1 MRVAFSLI
9 IFCFVC
15 VEYSFSTENQNNY
28 ILCSSRCSSLT
39 VSFADP
45 LTLPSDCQET
55 EGDNTGVSDGASIC
69 YVRYNVNYQ
78 TQQIQIEF
86 QALNDTDK
94 FQVQPLTHFFLQK
107 LSISLTHPADET
119 TREYFCN
126 TKNDCARDFYLTTIE
141 HLIRDGQQKID
152 LIKTKLYNSTLLMD
166 DRSRRRCIDSTKVGN
181 KISTLCRVGL
191 CYAHYRPPESSEK
204 NESKVQSCLHN
215 AQPTLLSELEYHVSP
230 EGSHAKELLE
240 YHCNKNI
247 CNRNDMIQII
257 KGIVHEYTHWKLTQ
271 DDLNRAQTKQASS
284 STRPSYLSGAFLVQ
298 IYILIQL
305 LF

>member
-1 MRVAFSLI
+1 MRVAFSLL

-28 ILCSSRCSSLT
+28 ILCSSRCSPFT
-39 VSFADP
+39 VSFADA

-55 EGDNTGVSDGASIC
+55 ESDNSGVSDGALIC
-69 YVRYNVNYQ
+69 YVQYTVNYQ

-94 FQVQPLTHFFLQK
+94 FQVHPLNHFFLQK
-107 LSISLTHPADET
+107 LSISLTHQADET

-126 TKNDCARDFYLTTIE
+126 TKNDCARDFYLQTID
-141 HLIRDGQQKID
+141 HLIHAGQQKIE
-152 LIKTKLYNSTLLMD
+152 LIKTKLYNATLLMD
-166 DRSRRRCIDSTKVGN
+166 SRSRRRCIDSVKVGN
-181 KISTLCRVGL
+181 KSSVLCRTGL
-191 CYAHYRPPESSEK
+191 CYALYRQPESSEK
-204 NESKVQSCLHN
+204 NESKVQNCHHN
-215 AQPTLLSELEYHVSP
+215 DRPVLLSELEYHVSA
-230 EGSHAKELLE
+230 ENSHAKELLE
-240 YHCNKNI
+240 YRCNKNI
-247 CNRNDMIQII
+247 CNRNDMIHII
-257 KGIVHEYTHWKLTQ
+257 KGIVHEYTHWKLTS

-298 IYILIQL
+298 IYIFIQL